1 MKWNGKNDTYNESL
15 INEADLLLLGS
26 VSKKLV
32 QRNYVFSQLLL
43 KSEGIAVVLSISQ
56 DWVPSLI
63 LPELRKQN
71 SWHL

>member
-1 MKWNGKNDTYNESL
+1 M
-15 INEADLLLLGS
+15 
-26 VSKKLV
+26 
-32 QRNYVFSQLLL
+32 FSQLLL

-71 SWHL
+71 S

>member
-32 QRNYVFSQLLL
+32 QRNAVFSQVLL
-43 KSEGIAVVLSISQ
+43 KSAGIAVVLSISQ